1 MCRYQ
6 TDLPDGVGEMNDRLV
21 AEAEAGEY
29 PPGVQVRGQAEHGTG
44 GAVLPLG
51 MSHSQEAGRQAGG
64 GLLQA

>member
-29 PPGVQVRGQAEHGTG
+29 PPGVQVRGQADHASGVQCCHWGCCT
-44 GAVLPLG
+44 VK
-51 MSHSQEAGRQAGG
+51 EAGRQGAG
-64 GLLQA
+64 GLLEA